1 MEKKIELIL
10 RFLEKLGID
19 RMDVQVQVIDD
30 HVDWINDDADIVKD
44 GKWVNERFIIRTPID
59 RYIEQIVD
67 EYIDEIV
74 SNNVSNGTGFF
85 RVNLEFNQVEKFL
98 KITSEEQYYDT
109 QGTGIEYD
117 NLEEEKPNWYDEISK
132 LFNEEENVKYF
143 TMTYEGSGDSGY
155 ISNRMESST
164 DVSLEVPEEIG
175 NIIYNILNKNFSGWE
190 INEGSEGE
198 IIIYPNKIEVGH
210 SWNTEDWAETNL
222 NITIKV

>member
-19 RMDVQVQVIDD
+19 RMDVQVQVIGRY
-30 HVDWINDDADIVKD
+30 VDWINDYPDIVKD

-59 RYIEQIVD
+59 RYIEQIVY

-74 SNNVSNGTGFF
+74 SNNVNNGSGYF

-132 LFNEEENVKYF
+132 LFSEEENVKYF
-143 TMTYEGSGDSGY
+143 TMTYEGSGDDGY
-155 ISNRMESST
+155 INDRMESST
-164 DVSLEVPEEIG
+164 DVSLEVPEEIR
-175 NIIYNILNKNFSGWE
+175 NIIYNILKINFSGWE
-190 INEGSEGE
+190 LNEGSEGE
-198 IIIYPNKIEVGH
+198 IIIYPNKIEVEH
-210 SWNTEDWAETNL
+210 SWNTEDWAETGL
-222 NITIKV
+222 NIKIKV